1 MVFGIQETA
10 YVLYGDDFKQP
21 HNGHISVISVSEGDA

>member
-10 YVLYGDDFKQP
+10 DALYRDDFKQP
-21 HNGHISVISVSEGDA
+21 HNGFISEISVSKGDI